1 MASSA
6 QHQEIKAALER
17 YTKEEL
23 VDLMEHLLRIYVL
36 NEPVKLDSAVSKPES
51 VREFSGY
58 SFSQLLSY
66 LQQNLEMDELGKFR
80 ITPYTVYV
88 SIGDAEFD
96 LNGPTPTLA
105 KDSSASESSSEE
117 INEEEMS
124 PAERMD
130 ALDNKPWR
138 SAPRPVQ
145 APVSKV
151 ETPSMADLFAD
162 DSRPSDRTGSSFFMF
177 DEAPTKAEDEDEL
190 DAPPPIAD
198 VAPGDDPEVASN
210 SDNDFAKAAASR
222 EDAPDQQAPSNPPPL
237 AAGDKQIDP
246 SNRFASLD
254 LD

>member
-23 VDLMEHLLRIYVL
+23 VELMEHLLRIYVL
-36 NEPVKLDSAVSKPES
+36 NEPVKLDSAVSKPET
-51 VREFSGY
+51 VRDLAGC
-58 SFSQLLSY
+58 SFSQLIAY

-80 ITPYTVYV
+80 LTPYTVYV

-105 KDSSASESSSEE
+105 SSAPAEAQSEDAVSEE
-117 INEEEMS
+117 DMS

-130 ALDNKPWR
+130 ALDRKPWR

-151 ETPSMADLFAD
+151 ETPSMADLFTNDRA
-162 DSRPSDRTGSSFFMF
+162 SDRGFFMF
-177 DEAPTKAEDEDEL
+177 DEAPTQAEDPDE
-190 DAPPPIAD
+190 PPPIAD
-198 VAPGDDPEVASN
+198 VAPGDDPEVAPN
-210 SDNDFAKAAASR
+210 SENDFAKAAASR
-222 EDAPDQQAPSNPPPL
+222 EDNPQPQAPSNPPPL
-237 AAGDKQIDP
+237 ADGDKQIDP

>member
-36 NEPVKLDSAVSKPES
+36 NEPVKLDSAVSKPENI
-51 VREFSGY
+51 REFSGY
-58 SFSQLLSY
+58 SFAQLLTH
-66 LQQNLEMDELGKFR
+66 LQQNLEDMDELGKFR
-80 ITPYTVYV
+80 VTPYTVYV

-105 KDSSASESSSEE
+105 TAAPEETASETVSEDDL
-117 INEEEMS
+117 S

-130 ALDNKPWR
+130 LDNKPWR

-151 ETPSMADLFAD
+151 ETPTMADLFSD
-162 DSRPSDRTGSSFFMF
+162 DKNRDRGFFMF
-177 DEAPTKAEDEDEL
+177 DEAPTKADDDDEL
-190 DAPPPIAD
+190 DAPPIAD
-198 VAPGDDPEVASN
+198 VAPGDDPEVAPS
-210 SDNDFAKAAASR
+210 SENDFAKAAASR
-222 EDAPDQQAPSNPPPL
+222 EDAPADKAPSNPPPL